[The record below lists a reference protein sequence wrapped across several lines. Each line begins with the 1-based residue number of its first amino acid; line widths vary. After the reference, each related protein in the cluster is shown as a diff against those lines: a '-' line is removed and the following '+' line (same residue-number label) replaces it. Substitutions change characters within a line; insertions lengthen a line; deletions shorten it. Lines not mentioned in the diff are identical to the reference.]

1 MWFLSFIP
9 DWILQWAI
17 HGLVILG
24 LVLTF
29 IGSLVKF
36 IPVIQPYALVGRQ
49 VGIVLLLIGV
59 YFEGGYGVE
68 MSYRARI
75 AEMQAKIKEAEVKS
89 AKLNEKLTVEVGK
102 NKELIREK
110 VNRNAK
116 DIEACSTTVPLSQKF
131 PEAPQVLMEP
141 APVLKPLSKDKKT
154 LADLLENAN
163 ENYGLYYELQ
173 DRYNAWQLWYKQQ
186 KEIFD
191 NIK

>member
-29 IGSLVKF
+29 IGSLVRF

-49 VGIVLLLIGV
+49 LGIVLLVIGV
-59 YFEGGYGVE
+59 FFEGGYATE

-75 AEMQAKIKEAEVKS
+75 AEMQTKIKEAEVKS
-89 AKLNEKLTVEVGK
+89 AKANEKLAAEVSK
-102 NKELIREK
+102 NKELIKQK

-116 DIEACSTTVPLSQKF
+116 DIEAKREAINAECKLSDD
-131 PEAPQVLMEP
+131 AWVLYNRAIEP
-141 APVLKPLSKDKKT
+141 KVSRGPSSANGARSGSKASK
-154 LADLLENAN
+154 
-163 ENYGLYYELQ
+163 
-173 DRYNAWQLWYKQQ
+173 
-186 KEIFD
+186 
-191 NIK
+191 

>member
-29 IGSLVKF
+29 IGSLVRF

-49 VGIVLLLIGV
+49 LGIVLLVIGV
-59 YFEGGYGVE
+59 FFEGGYATE

-75 AEMQAKIKEAEVKS
+75 AEMQTKIKEAEVKS
-89 AKLNEKLTVEVGK
+89 AKANEKLAAEVSK
-102 NKELIREK
+102 NKELIKEK

-116 DIEACSTTVPLSQKF
+116 DIEAKREAINAECKLSDD
-131 PEAPQVLMEP
+131 AWVLYNRAIEP
-141 APVLKPLSKDKKT
+141 KISRGPSSANGARSGSKASK
-154 LADLLENAN
+154 
-163 ENYGLYYELQ
+163 
-173 DRYNAWQLWYKQQ
+173 
-186 KEIFD
+186 
-191 NIK
+191 

>member
-49 VGIVLLLIGV
+49 LGIVLLVIGV
-59 YFEGGYGVE
+59 FFEGGYATE

-75 AEMQAKIKEAEVKS
+75 AEMQAKIKEAEIQS
-89 AKLNEKLTVEVGK
+89 AKANEKLAAEVSK
-102 NKELIREK
+102 NKELIKEK

-116 DIEACSTTVPLSQKF
+116 DIEAKREAINAECKLSDD
-131 PEAPQVLMEP
+131 AWVLYNRAVEP
-141 APVLKPLSKDKKT
+141 KVSRGPSSANGARSGSKASK
-154 LADLLENAN
+154 
-163 ENYGLYYELQ
+163 
-173 DRYNAWQLWYKQQ
+173 
-186 KEIFD
+186 
-191 NIK
+191 

>member
-29 IGSLVKF
+29 IGSIVRF

-49 VGIVLLLIGV
+49 LGIVLLVIGV
-59 YFEGGYGVE
+59 FFEGGYATE

-89 AKLNEKLTVEVGK
+89 AKANEKLAAEVSK
-102 NKELIREK
+102 NKELIKEK

-116 DIEACSTTVPLSQKF
+116 DIEAKREAINAECKLSDD
-131 PEAPQVLMEP
+131 AWVLYNRAIEP
-141 APVLKPLSKDKKT
+141 KVSRGPSSANGARSGSKASK
-154 LADLLENAN
+154 
-163 ENYGLYYELQ
+163 
-173 DRYNAWQLWYKQQ
+173 
-186 KEIFD
+186 
-191 NIK
+191 

>member
-29 IGSLVKF
+29 IGSIVRF

-49 VGIVLLLIGV
+49 LGIVLLVIGV
-59 YFEGGYGVE
+59 FFEGGYATE

-75 AEMQAKIKEAEVKS
+75 SEMQAKIKEAEVKS
-89 AKLNEKLTVEVGK
+89 AKANEKLAAEVSK
-102 NKELIREK
+102 NKELIKEK

-116 DIEACSTTVPLSQKF
+116 DIEAKREAINAECKLSDD
-131 PEAPQVLMEP
+131 AWVLYNRAVEP
-141 APVLKPLSKDKKT
+141 KVSRGPSSANGARSGSKTSK
-154 LADLLENAN
+154 
-163 ENYGLYYELQ
+163 
-173 DRYNAWQLWYKQQ
+173 
-186 KEIFD
+186 
-191 NIK
+191 

>member
-24 LVLTF
+24 LLLTF
-29 IGSLVKF
+29 VGSLVKF

-49 VGIVLLLIGV
+49 LGIVLLVIGV
-59 YFEGGYGVE
+59 FFEGGYATE

-89 AKLNEKLTVEVGK
+89 AKANEKLAAEVSK
-102 NKELIREK
+102 NKELIKEK

-116 DIEACSTTVPLSQKF
+116 DIEAKREAINAECKLSDD
-131 PEAPQVLMEP
+131 AWVLYNRAIEP
-141 APVLKPLSKDKKT
+141 KISRGPSSANGARSGSKASK
-154 LADLLENAN
+154 
-163 ENYGLYYELQ
+163 
-173 DRYNAWQLWYKQQ
+173 
-186 KEIFD
+186 
-191 NIK
+191 

>member
-29 IGSLVKF
+29 IGSLVRF
-36 IPVIQPYALVGRQ
+36 IPIIQPYALVGRQ
-49 VGIVLLLIGV
+49 LGIVLLVVGV
-59 YFEGGYGVE
+59 FFEGGYATE

-89 AKLNEKLTVEVGK
+89 AKANEKLAAEVSK
-102 NKELIREK
+102 NKELIKEK

-116 DIEACSTTVPLSQKF
+116 DIEAKREAINAECKLSDD
-131 PEAPQVLMEP
+131 AWVLS
-141 APVLKPLSKDKKT
+141 L
-154 LADLLENAN
+154 
-163 ENYGLYYELQ
+163 
-173 DRYNAWQLWYKQQ
+173 
-186 KEIFD
+186 IH
-191 NIK
+191 I

>member
-116 DIEACSTTVPLSQKF
+116 DIEAKREAINAECKLSDD
-131 PEAPQVLMEP
+131 AWVLYNRAVEP
-141 APVLKPLSKDKKT
+141 KVSRSSSSANGARSGSKASK
-154 LADLLENAN
+154 
-163 ENYGLYYELQ
+163 
-173 DRYNAWQLWYKQQ
+173 
-186 KEIFD
+186 
-191 NIK
+191 

>member
-24 LVLTF
+24 LLLTF
-29 IGSLVKF
+29 VGSLVKF

-49 VGIVLLLIGV
+49 LGIVLLVVGV
-59 YFEGGYGVE
+59 FFEGGYATE

-89 AKLNEKLTVEVGK
+89 AKANENLAAEVSK
-102 NKELIREK
+102 NKELIKEK

-116 DIEACSTTVPLSQKF
+116 DIEAKREAINAECKLSDD
-131 PEAPQVLMEP
+131 AWVLYNRAVEP
-141 APVLKPLSKDKKT
+141 KVSRGPSSANGARSGSKASK
-154 LADLLENAN
+154 
-163 ENYGLYYELQ
+163 
-173 DRYNAWQLWYKQQ
+173 
-186 KEIFD
+186 
-191 NIK
+191 

>member
-49 VGIVLLLIGV
+49 LGILLLVIGV
-59 YFEGGYGVE
+59 FFEGGYATE
-68 MSYRARI
+68 LSWRARVN
-75 AEMQAKIKEAEVKS
+75 ELQVKLKEAEVKS
-89 AKLNEKLTVEVGK
+89 AQANEKLANEISK

-110 VNRNAK
+110 VSRNAK
-116 DIEACSTTVPLSQKF
+116 EIEAKRDAINAECKLSDD
-131 PEAPQVLMEP
+131 AWVLYNRAVEP
-141 APVLKPLSKDKKT
+141 KISRSSSSANGARSGSKASK
-154 LADLLENAN
+154 
-163 ENYGLYYELQ
+163 
-173 DRYNAWQLWYKQQ
+173 
-186 KEIFD
+186 
-191 NIK
+191 